1 MGSVSAYAPGLSIR
15 PEVRMF
21 RIPLLLP
28 LTLALTAALPMAAL
42 AADTSKNARKAVI
55 TVGDTPLIPRAALF
69 GNPVK
74 AGAQL
79 SPNGQ
84 WLSWLAPVNGVMNVW
99 LAPADKPEAAKAV
112 TDSKDRPIPG
122 HFWSGNSEQLL
133 FVKDNAG
140 DENFRLYGVDVKTG
154 AQRDY
159 TPFDKV
165 RVRMMGGSR
174 KRLDEVLVGINN
186 RDPRWHD
193 VHLLNLKTGEMKLVM
208 KGDGFAGFQTDDD
221 LQVRLGARP
230 NAGGGMDYHQIK
242 DGAVDD
248 KPFLSTTLEDN
259 STSPIGYTAD
269 GKTLYWMDS
278 RDRDTTA
285 VFAENT
291 ATGERKLIAQDA
303 RADLGATL
311 RNTVT
316 GEVQAYAVDYL
327 TTEWHFVDSALKSDF
342 DWLQQQLGKGEVIV
356 SSRTR
361 ADDKW
366 IVGID
371 PVSKVSATYL
381 YDRKSRKLTALYV
394 ARPELQNAPLVP
406 MHPVEIK
413 ARDGLTLPSY
423 LTLPQGADKNGDGK
437 PEQAVPLV
445 LLVHGGPWARDGHG
459 YNGMH
464 QWLANRGYAVLSVNF
479 RASTGFGKKFLNAGN
494 KQWGLAMHD
503 DLIDAVNWAVKQGVT
518 SSDKVAIMGGSY
530 GGYAALAGL
539 AFTPT
544 TFACAVDIVGPSN
557 LETLLGTIPAYWEA
571 GKKQMFSR
579 MGDPTTDEGKAILR
593 AASPL
598 YKADQIV
605 RPLLI
610 GQGANDPRVKQAE
623 SDQIVQ
629 AMQAKKIPVTYVL
642 YPDEGHGFAKPNN
655 RIGFNAIAESFLGN
669 CLGGRVEPLGETVRA
684 STAQIAHGADFLP
697 GLKAAAEKP

>member
-1 MGSVSAYAPGLSIR
+1 MTLSR
-15 PEVRMF
+15 TRLLT
-21 RIPLLLP
+21 PLAAALL
-28 LTLALTAALPMAAL
+28 AALPLASMAHGHM
-42 AADTSKNARKAVI
+42 KASAGL

-79 SPNGQ
+79 SPDGQ
-84 WLSWLAPVNGVMNVW
+84 WLSWMAPVNGVMNVW
-99 LAPADKPEAAKAV
+99 VAPASKPGEAKAI
-112 TDSKDRPIPG
+112 TESKDRPIPT
-122 HFWSGNSEQLL
+122 HFWSGNGEQVL

-140 DENFRLYGVDVKTG
+140 DENFRLYGVNVRTG
-154 AQRDY
+154 EQKDY

-165 RVRMMGGSR
+165 RVRMLGGSS

-193 VHLLNLKTGEMKLVM
+193 AYLLNLKTGELKLVM
-208 KGDGFAGFQTDDD
+208 KGDGIGAFSVDDD
-221 LQVRLGARP
+221 LQVRMASRP
-230 NAGGGMDYHQIK
+230 NAAGGVDYFEVK
-242 DGAVDD
+242 DNVVAD
-248 KPFLSTTLEDN
+248 KPLLSTNLEDS
-259 STSPIGYTAD
+259 STGPIGYTTD

-285 VFAENT
+285 VFAQDT
-291 ATGERKLIAQDA
+291 RTGARTLIAQDP

-311 RNTVT
+311 RHPVT
-316 GEVQAYAVDYL
+316 GVVQAYAVDYL
-327 TTEWHFVDSALKSDF
+327 TNEWKFIDKNLKADF
-342 DWLQQQLGKGEVIV
+342 DWLQKQLGKGEVYV
-356 SSRTR
+356 ASRTR

-371 PVSKVSATYL
+371 PVSSVAATYL
-381 YDRKSRKLTALYV
+381 YDRKAKKLSPLYV
-394 ARPELQNAPLVP
+394 ARPELQGAPLVP
-406 MHPVEIK
+406 MLTAEIK

-423 LTLPQGADKNGDGK
+423 LTLPKGADTNGDGK
-437 PEQAVPLV
+437 ADKPVPMV
-445 LLVHGGPWARDGHG
+445 LFVHGGPWARDSYG
-459 YNGMH
+459 YNGYH

-479 RASTGFGKKFLNAGN
+479 RASTGFGKKFLSAGN
-494 KQWGLAMHD
+494 MQWGLAMHN
-503 DLIDAVNWAVKQGVT
+503 DLLDAVDWAVQQGVT
-518 SSDKVAIMGGSY
+518 TKDKVAIMGGSY
-530 GGYAALAGL
+530 GGYAALAGVT
-539 AFTPT
+539 FTPT

-557 LETLLGTIPAYWEA
+557 LETLLSTIPPYWEA
-571 GKKQMFSR
+571 GRKQIYSR
-579 MGDPTTDEGKAILR
+579 MGDPTTEEGKAILR

-623 SDQIVQ
+623 SDQIVG

-655 RIGFNAIAESFLGN
+655 RIGFNAITEAFLGQ
-669 CLGGRVEPLGETVRA
+669 CLGGRVEPLGETVRQ
-684 STAQIAHGADFLP
+684 STAQIPTGAEHVP
-697 GLKAAAEKP
+697 GLTDAMKK

>member
-1 MGSVSAYAPGLSIR
+1 MSRTHLPA
-15 PEVRMF
+15 
-21 RIPLLLP
+21 LLLP
-28 LTLALTAALPMAAL
+28 LTLALSSALPMSVQAHDA
-42 AADTSKNARKAVI
+42 SARKASI
-55 TVGDTPLIPRAALF
+55 TVGNTPLIPRAALF

-79 SPNGQ
+79 SPDGK
-84 WLSWLAPVNGVMNVW
+84 WLSWMAPVNGVMNVW
-99 LAPADKPEAAKAV
+99 VAPVDKPEAAKPL
-112 TDSKDRPIPG
+112 TESKDRPIPG
-122 HFWSGNSEQLL
+122 HFWSGNGEQIL

-140 DENFRLYGVDVKTG
+140 DENFRLYGVDVASG
-154 AQRDY
+154 QQRDY

-174 KRLDEVLVGINN
+174 TRLDEVLVGINN

-193 VHLLNLKTGEMKLVM
+193 VHLLNLKTGELKLVM
-208 KGDGFAGFQTDDD
+208 KGDGFAGFQTDED

-230 NAGGGMDYHQIK
+230 NAAGGMDFFQIK
-242 DGAVDD
+242 DGAVAE
-248 KPFLSTTLEDN
+248 KAFLSTSLEDN
-259 STSPIGYTAD
+259 ATSPLGYSAD

-278 RDRDTTA
+278 RERDTTA
-285 VFAENT
+285 VYAEDVASGKRT
-291 ATGERKLIAQDA
+291 LIGEDA
-303 RADLGATL
+303 RADLGSTL
-311 RNTVT
+311 RHPVS
-316 GEVQAYAVDYL
+316 GVVQAYAVEYL
-327 TTEWHFVDSALKSDF
+327 TTEWKFVDKSLKTDF
-342 DWLQQQLGKGEVIV
+342 DWLQQQLGKGEVYV
-356 SSRTR
+356 ASRTR

-366 IVGID
+366 IVGFD

-381 YDRKSRKLTALYV
+381 FDRKARKLQPIYV
-394 ARPELQNAPLVP
+394 ARPALQGAPLVP
-406 MHPVEIK
+406 MHTAEIK

-423 LTLPQGADKNGDGK
+423 LTLPAGADKNGDGK
-437 PEQAVPLV
+437 PEQAVPMV
-445 LLVHGGPWARDGHG
+445 LLVHGGPWARDGFG
-459 YNGMH
+459 YNGTH

-518 SSDKVAIMGGSY
+518 SADKVAIMGGSY

-557 LETLLGTIPAYWEA
+557 LETLLGTIPPYWEA
-571 GKKQMFSR
+571 GKKQMYSR

-598 YKADQIV
+598 YKADQIQ

-623 SDQIVQ
+623 SDQIVT
-629 AMQAKKIPVTYVL
+629 AMQAKKIPVSYVL

-655 RIGFNAIAESFLGN
+655 RIGFNAIAEAFLGN
-669 CLGGRVEPLGETVRA
+669 CLGGRVEPLGETVRQ
-684 STAQIAHGADFLP
+684 STAQIVQGAEFVP
-697 GLKAAAEKP
+697 GLAEAAAKK

>member
-1 MGSVSAYAPGLSIR
+1 MSRLH
-15 PEVRMF
+15 
-21 RIPLLLP
+21 LLLP
-28 LTLALTAALPMAAL
+28 LTLALAAALPGAAL
-42 AADTSKNARKAVI
+42 AADARKATL
-55 TVGDTPLIPRAALF
+55 TVADTPLIPRAALF

-74 AGAQL
+74 SGAQL
-79 SPNGQ
+79 SPDGR
-84 WLSWLAPVNGVMNVW
+84 WLSWMAPVNGVMNVW
-99 LAPADKPEAAKAV
+99 VAPADKPEAAKAV
-112 TDSKDRPIPG
+112 TDAKDRPIPT
-122 HFWSGNSEQLL
+122 HFWSGNSEQVL

-165 RVRMMGGSR
+165 RVRMMGVSR
-174 KRLDEVLVGINN
+174 TRVDEVLVGINN

-193 VHLLNLKTGEMKLVM
+193 VHLLNLKTGELKLVM
-208 KGDGFAGFQTDDD
+208 KGDGFAGFQTDEN

-230 NAGGGMDYHQIK
+230 NAAGGIDYFQVK
-242 DGAVDD
+242 DGTVGD
-248 KPFLSTTLEDN
+248 KPFLSTSLEDS
-259 STSPIGYTAD
+259 STGPLGYTAD

-285 VFAENT
+285 VFAEDT

-327 TTEWHFVDSALKSDF
+327 TTEWHFIDKSLKADF
-342 DWLQQQLGKGEVIV
+342 DWLQKQLGQGEVYV

-371 PVSKVSATYL
+371 PVSKVAATYL
-381 YDRKSRKLTALYV
+381 YDRKAKKLSPLYV

-413 ARDGLTLPSY
+413 SRDGLTLPSY
-423 LTLPQGADKNGDGK
+423 LTLPRGADKNGDGK

-445 LLVHGGPWARDGHG
+445 LLVHGGPWARDGYG
-459 YNGMH
+459 YNGTH

-518 SSDKVAIMGGSY
+518 SPDKVAIMGGSY

-539 AFTPT
+539 TFTPT

-557 LETLLGTIPAYWEA
+557 LETLLGTIPPYWEA
-571 GKKQMFSR
+571 GKKQMYSR
-579 MGDPTTDEGKAILR
+579 MGDPTTEEGKAILR

-629 AMQAKKIPVTYVL
+629 AMQAKNIPVTYVV

-655 RIGFNAIAESFLGN
+655 RIGFNAIAESFLGH
-669 CLGGRVEPLGETVRA
+669 CLGGRVEPLGETVRQ

-697 GLKAAAEKP
+697 GLKAAAEKK

>member
-1 MGSVSAYAPGLSIR
+1 MSPAR
-15 PEVRMF
+15 F
-21 RIPLLLP
+21 LLP
-28 LTLALTAALPMAAL
+28 LTLALATALPMSSL
-42 AADTSKNARKAVI
+42 AADARQAAI
-55 TVGDTPLIPRAALF
+55 TVGDAPLIPRAALF

-79 SPNGQ
+79 SPDGQ
-84 WLSWLAPVNGVMNVW
+84 WLSWMAPVNGVMNVW
-99 LAPADKPEAAKAV
+99 VAPAAKPEAAKAV

-193 VHLLNLKTGEMKLVM
+193 VYLLNLKTGELKLVM

-230 NAGGGMDYHQIK
+230 NAAGGVDYFQIK
-242 DGAVDD
+242 DGVAAD
-248 KPFLSTTLEDN
+248 KAFLSTSLED
-259 STSPIGYTAD
+259 SATGPIGYTAD
-269 GKTLYWMDS
+269 GKTLYWLDS

-285 VFAENT
+285 VFAEDT

-303 RADLGATL
+303 RADLGSTL

-327 TTEWHFVDSALKSDF
+327 TTEWHFVDKSLKADF

-356 SSRTR
+356 ASRTR

-366 IVGID
+366 VVGID

-381 YDRKSRKLTALYV
+381 YDRKAKKLSPLYV

-406 MHPVEIK
+406 MHAVEIK

-423 LTLPQGADKNGDGK
+423 LTLPKGADKNGDGK

-445 LLVHGGPWARDGHG
+445 LLVHGGPWGRDGYG
-459 YNGMH
+459 YNGTH

-503 DLIDAVNWAVKQGVT
+503 DLIDAVNWAVKQGFT
-518 SSDKVAIMGGSY
+518 SADKVAIMGGSY

-557 LETLLGTIPAYWEA
+557 LETLLGTIPPYWEA
-571 GKKQMFSR
+571 GKKQMYSR
-579 MGDPTTDEGKAILR
+579 MGDPTTDEGKAVLR

-629 AMQAKKIPVTYVL
+629 AMQAKNIPVTYVL

-655 RIGFNAIAESFLGN
+655 RIGFNAIAESFLGH
-669 CLGGRVEPLGETVRA
+669 CLGGRVEPLGETVRQ
-684 STAQIAHGADFLP
+684 STAQIAHGADYLP
-697 GLKAAAEKP
+697 GLKAAAEKK

>member
-1 MGSVSAYAPGLSIR
+1 MSFAHAPRLLAGGL
-15 PEVRMF
+15 
-21 RIPLLLP
+21 LLAAAALP
-28 LTLALTAALPMAAL
+28 LTAL
-42 AADTSKNARKAVI
+42 AQASKAAI

-79 SPNGQ
+79 SPNGR
-84 WLSWLAPVNGVMNVW
+84 WLSWMAPVNGVMNVW
-99 LAPADKPEAAKAV
+99 VAPADKPEAAKAI
-112 TDSKDRPIPG
+112 TESKDRPIPG
-122 HFWSGNSEQLL
+122 HFWSGNSEQVL

-140 DENFRLYGVDVKTG
+140 DENFRLYGVNVSTG
-154 AQRDY
+154 EQKDY

-193 VHLLNLKTGEMKLVM
+193 VYLLNLKSGELKLVM
-208 KGDGFAGFQTDDD
+208 KGDGYAGFQTDDD
-221 LQVRLGARP
+221 LQVRLAARP
-230 NAGGGMDYHQIK
+230 NAAGGVDYYQVK
-242 DGAVDD
+242 DTVVAD
-248 KPFLSTTLEDN
+248 KPFISTSLEDN
-259 STSPIGYTAD
+259 ATGPLGYTAD
-269 GKTLYWMDS
+269 GKTLYWRDS

-285 VFAENT
+285 VFAEDV
-291 ATGERKLIAQDA
+291 ATGKRTLIAEDP
-303 RADLGATL
+303 RADLGGTL
-311 RNTVT
+311 RHPVT

-327 TTEWHFVDSALKSDF
+327 ISEWKFLDKGLKADF
-342 DWLQQQLGKGEVIV
+342 DWLQQQLGKGEVFV

-371 PVSKVSATYL
+371 PVSKVAATYL
-381 YDRKSRKLTALYV
+381 YDRKAKKLQPLYV

-406 MHPVEIK
+406 MQALEIK

-423 LTLPQGADKNGDGK
+423 LSLPVGADTNGDGK
-437 PEQAVPLV
+437 ADKPVPLV
-445 LLVHGGPWARDGHG
+445 LFVHGGPWARDNYG
-459 YNGMH
+459 YDGYH

-518 SSDKVAIMGGSY
+518 SPDKVAIMGGSY

-539 AFTPT
+539 TFTPT

-557 LETLLGTIPAYWEA
+557 LETLLGTIPPYWEA
-571 GKKQMFSR
+571 GKKQMYSR
-579 MGDPTTDEGKAILR
+579 MGDPTTEEGKAILR

-623 SDQIVQ
+623 SDQIVT
-629 AMQAKKIPVTYVL
+629 AMQAKKIPVSYVL

-655 RIGFNAIAESFLGN
+655 RIGFNAIAEAFLGN
-669 CLGGRVEPLGETVRA
+669 CLGGRVEPLGETVRQ
-684 STAQIAHGADFLP
+684 STAQIVHGAEFVP
-697 GLKAAAEKP
+697 GLKEAAAKK

>member
-1 MGSVSAYAPGLSIR
+1 MSPAR
-15 PEVRMF
+15 F
-21 RIPLLLP
+21 LLP
-28 LTLALTAALPMAAL
+28 LTLALATALPMSSL
-42 AADTSKNARKAVI
+42 AADARQAAI
-55 TVGDTPLIPRAALF
+55 TVGDAPLIPRAALF

-79 SPNGQ
+79 SPDGQ
-84 WLSWLAPVNGVMNVW
+84 WLSWMAPVNGVMNVW
-99 LAPADKPEAAKAV
+99 VAPAAKPEAAKAV

-193 VHLLNLKTGEMKLVM
+193 VYLLNLKTGELKLVM

-230 NAGGGMDYHQIK
+230 NAAGGVDYFQIK
-242 DGAVDD
+242 DGVAAD
-248 KPFLSTTLEDN
+248 KAFLSTSLED
-259 STSPIGYTAD
+259 SATGPIGYTAD
-269 GKTLYWMDS
+269 GKTLYWLDS

-285 VFAENT
+285 VFAEDT
-291 ATGERKLIAQDA
+291 ATGERKLVAQDA
-303 RADLGATL
+303 RADLGSTL

-327 TTEWHFVDSALKSDF
+327 TTEWHFVDKSLKADF

-356 SSRTR
+356 ASRTR

-366 IVGID
+366 VVGID

-381 YDRKSRKLTALYV
+381 YDRKAKKLSPLYV

-406 MHPVEIK
+406 MHAVEIK

-423 LTLPQGADKNGDGK
+423 LTLPKGADKNGDGK

-445 LLVHGGPWARDGHG
+445 LLVHGGPWGRDGYG
-459 YNGMH
+459 YNGTH

-518 SSDKVAIMGGSY
+518 SADKVAIMGGSY

-557 LETLLGTIPAYWEA
+557 LETLLGTIPPYWEA
-571 GKKQMFSR
+571 GKKQMYSR
-579 MGDPTTDEGKAILR
+579 MGDPTTDEGKAVLR

-629 AMQAKKIPVTYVL
+629 AMQAKNIPVTYVL

-655 RIGFNAIAESFLGN
+655 RIGFNAIAESFLGH
-669 CLGGRVEPLGETVRA
+669 CLGGRVEPLGETVRQ
-684 STAQIAHGADFLP
+684 STAQIAHGADYLP
-697 GLKAAAEKP
+697 GLKAAAEKK

>member
-1 MGSVSAYAPGLSIR
+1 MSR
-15 PEVRMF
+15 TQF
-21 RIPLLLP
+21 LLP
-28 LTLALTAALPMAAL
+28 LTLALAAALPTGAL
-42 AADTSKNARKAVI
+42 ATDARKAVI

-74 AGAQL
+74 SGAQL
-79 SPNGQ
+79 SPDGQ
-84 WLSWLAPVNGVMNVW
+84 WLSWMAPVNGVMNVW
-99 LAPADKPEAAKAV
+99 VAPSTKPEAAKPV

-165 RVRMMGGSR
+165 RVRMLGGSK
-174 KRLDEVLVGINN
+174 KRVDELLVGINN

-193 VHLLNLKTGEMKLVM
+193 VYLLNLKTGELKLVM

-221 LQVRLGARP
+221 LQVRMGSRP
-230 NAGGGMDYHQIK
+230 NAAGGADYFQIK
-242 DGAVDD
+242 DGVVAD
-248 KPFLSTTLEDN
+248 KPFLSTGLED
-259 STSPIGYTAD
+259 SATGPIGYTTD

-285 VFAENT
+285 VFAEDT
-291 ATGERKLIAQDA
+291 ATGARKLIAQDA

-311 RNTVT
+311 RNTTT
-316 GEVQAYAVDYL
+316 GEVQAYAVEYL
-327 TTEWHFVDSALKSDF
+327 TTEWHFVDKGLKADF
-342 DWLQQQLGKGEVIV
+342 DWLQKQLGKGEVFV
-356 SSRTR
+356 ASRTR

-381 YDRKSRKLTALYV
+381 YDRKARKLSPLYV

-423 LTLPQGADKNGDGK
+423 LTLPAGADKNGDGK
-437 PEQAVPLV
+437 PEQAVPMV
-445 LLVHGGPWARDGHG
+445 LFVHGGPWARDGHG
-459 YNGMH
+459 YNGYH

-494 KQWGLAMHD
+494 KQWGLTMHD

-539 AFTPT
+539 TFTPT

-557 LETLLGTIPAYWEA
+557 LETLLGTIPPYWEA
-571 GKKQMFSR
+571 GKKQMYSR
-579 MGDPTTDEGKAILR
+579 MGDPTTDEGKAVLR

-629 AMQAKKIPVTYVL
+629 AMQAKNIPVTYVV

-655 RIGFNAIAESFLGN
+655 RIGFNAIAESFLGH
-669 CLGGRVEPLGETVRA
+669 CLGGRVEPLGETVRQ
-684 STAQIAHGADFLP
+684 STAQIAHGVDFLP
-697 GLKAAAEKP
+697 GLKAAAEKQ

>member
-1 MGSVSAYAPGLSIR
+1 MSPVRMTGLSPR
-15 PEVRMF
+15 
-21 RIPLLLP
+21 LLAPSLALP
-28 LTLALTAALPMAAL
+28 LVLALNALPITAL
-42 AADTSKNARKAVI
+42 AQGGAATPAPL
-55 TVGDTPLIPRAALF
+55 TVGSTPLIPRADLF

-79 SPNGQ
+79 SPDGK
-84 WLSWLAPVNGVMNVW
+84 WLSWMAPLNGVMNVW
-99 LAPADKPEAAKAV
+99 VAPVDKPEAAKAI
-112 TDSKDRPIPG
+112 TESKDRPIPA
-122 HFWSGNSEQLL
+122 HFWSGNGEQVL

-140 DENFRLYGVDVKTG
+140 DENFRLYGVNVKTG
-154 AQRDY
+154 EQKDY

-165 RVRMMGGSR
+165 RVRLMGGSR

-193 VHLLNLKTGEMKLVM
+193 VHLLNLRTGELKLVM
-208 KGDGFAGFQTDDD
+208 KGDGFAGFEVDDD

-230 NAGGGMDYHQIK
+230 NAAGGIDFYQIK
-242 DGAVDD
+242 DGAAGD
-248 KPFLSTTLEDN
+248 KPFLSTNLEDS
-259 STSPIGYTAD
+259 STSPLGFSAD
-269 GKTLYWMDS
+269 GKTLYWMDA
-278 RDRDTTA
+278 RERDTTA
-285 VFAENT
+285 VYAEDT
-291 ATGERKLIAQDA
+291 ATGKRTLLAQDA

-311 RNTVT
+311 RHPVT
-316 GEVQAYAVDYL
+316 GVVQAYAVDYL
-327 TTEWHFVDSALKSDF
+327 TSEWHFLDKELKADF
-342 DWLQQQLGKGEVIV
+342 DWLQKQLGKGEVFV
-356 SSRTR
+356 GSRTR

-381 YDRKSRKLTALYV
+381 YDRKAKKLSPLYV
-394 ARPELQNAPLVP
+394 ARPALQGAPLVP

-423 LTLPQGADKNGDGK
+423 LTLPMGADKNGDGK
-437 PEQAVPLV
+437 AEQAVPMV
-445 LLVHGGPWARDGHG
+445 LLVHGGPWGRDGFG
-459 YNGMH
+459 YNSYH

-503 DLIDAVNWAVKQGVT
+503 DLLDAVDWAVKQGVT
-518 SSDKVAIMGGSY
+518 SADKVAIMGGSY
-530 GGYAALAGL
+530 GGYAALAGV

-557 LETLLGTIPAYWEA
+557 LETLLGTIPPYWEA
-571 GKKQMFSR
+571 GKKQMYSR

-623 SDQIVQ
+623 SDQIVT

-655 RIGFNAIAESFLGN
+655 RIGFNAVAEAFLGS
-669 CLGGRVEPLGETVRA
+669 CLGGRVEPLGETVRQ
-684 STAQIAHGADFLP
+684 STAQVVQGAEHVP
-697 GLKAAAEKP
+697 GLADAAKK

>member
-1 MGSVSAYAPGLSIR
+1 MSLASAVIRRAPFLLSA
-15 PEVRMF
+15 
-21 RIPLLLP
+21 
-28 LTLALTAALPMAAL
+28 LALATALPAA
-42 AADTSKNARKAVI
+42 AASI

-79 SPNGQ
+79 SPNGK
-84 WLSWLAPVNGVMNVW
+84 WLSWMAPVNGVMNVW
-99 LAPADKPEAAKAV
+99 VAPAAKPEAAKPV
-112 TDSKDRPIPG
+112 TESKDRPIPG
-122 HFWSGNSEQLL
+122 HFWSGNGEQIL
-133 FVKDNAG
+133 FVQDKAG
-140 DENFRLYGVDVKTG
+140 DENFRLYGVDVSSG
-154 AQRDY
+154 QQRDY

-193 VHLLNLKTGEMKLVM
+193 VHLLNLKTGELKLVM
-208 KGDGFAGFQTDDD
+208 KADGVAGFQADDD
-221 LQVRLGARP
+221 LNLRLAAKP
-230 NAGGGMDYHQIK
+230 NAAGGMDFFK
-242 DGAVDD
+242 VEGDALAE
-248 KPFLSTTLEDN
+248 KPLLSTGLEDN
-259 STSPIGYTAD
+259 ATSPLGFTAD

-278 RDRDTTA
+278 RDGDTTA
-285 VFAENT
+285 VFAEDM
-291 ATGERKLIAQDA
+291 ASGQRKLIARDA
-303 RADLGATL
+303 RADLGDTL
-311 RNTVT
+311 RHPVT
-316 GEVQAYAVDYL
+316 GEIQAYAVNYL
-327 TTEWHFVDSALKSDF
+327 TNEWQFIDKSLKADF
-342 DWLQQQLGKGEVIV
+342 DWLQKQLGKGEVYV
-356 SSRTR
+356 ASRTR

-371 PVSKVSATYL
+371 PVSKVAATYL
-381 YDRKSRKLTALYV
+381 YDRKAKKLSALYV
-394 ARPELQNAPLVP
+394 ARPELQNAPLQP
-406 MHPVEIK
+406 MHAVEIK

-423 LTLPQGADKNGDGK
+423 LTLPAGADTNGDGK
-437 PEQAVPLV
+437 ADKPTPLV
-445 LLVHGGPWARDGHG
+445 LLVHGGPWARDDYG
-459 YNGMH
+459 YNGTH

-503 DLIDAVNWAVKQGVT
+503 DLLDAVDWAVKQGVT
-518 SSDKVAIMGGSY
+518 SKDKVAIMGGSY
-530 GGYAALAGL
+530 GGYAALAGV

-557 LETLLGTIPAYWEA
+557 LETLLGTIPPYWEA
-571 GKKQMFSR
+571 GKKQMYSR

-623 SDQIVQ
+623 SDQIVT
-629 AMQAKKIPVTYVL
+629 AMQAKNIPVSYVL
-642 YPDEGHGFAKPNN
+642 YPDEGHGFRKPNN
-655 RIGFNAIAESFLGN
+655 RIGFNAITEAFLGN
-669 CLGGRVEPLGETVRA
+669 CLGGRVEPLGETVRQ
-684 STAQIAHGADFLP
+684 STAQIVQGAEHVP
-697 GLKAAAEKP
+697 GLKEAAAKN

>member
-1 MGSVSAYAPGLSIR
+1 MNS
-15 PEVRMF
+15 
-21 RIPLLLP
+21 
-28 LTLALTAALPMAAL
+28 L
-42 AADTSKNARKAVI
+42 AADARQAAI

-79 SPNGQ
+79 SPDGQ
-84 WLSWLAPVNGVMNVW
+84 WLSWMAPVNGVMNVW
-99 LAPADKPEAAKAV
+99 VAPAAKPEAAKAV

-140 DENFRLYGVDVKTG
+140 DENFRLYGVDVKSG
-154 AQRDY
+154 VQRDY

-193 VHLLNLKTGEMKLVM
+193 VHLLNLKTGELKLVM
-208 KGDGFAGFQTDDD
+208 KGDGFAGFVVDDD

-230 NAGGGMDYHQIK
+230 NAAGGVDYYQVK
-242 DGAVDD
+242 DGAVAD
-248 KPFLSTTLEDN
+248 KAFLSTSLEDN
-259 STSPIGYTAD
+259 ATAPLGYTAD

-285 VFAENT
+285 VFAEDT
-291 ATGERKLIAQDA
+291 ATGQRKLIAQDA

-327 TTEWHFVDSALKSDF
+327 TTEWHFVDASLKADF
-342 DWLQQQLGKGEVIV
+342 DWLQQQLGQGEVFI

-381 YDRKSRKLTALYV
+381 YDRKARKLAPLYV
-394 ARPELQNAPLVP
+394 ARPELQGAPLVP

-423 LTLPQGADKNGDGK
+423 LTLPKGADKNGDGK

-445 LLVHGGPWARDGHG
+445 LLVHGGPWARDGYG
-459 YNGMH
+459 YNGTH

-518 SSDKVAIMGGSY
+518 SADKVAIMGGSY

-557 LETLLGTIPAYWEA
+557 LETLLGTIPPYWEA
-571 GKKQMFSR
+571 GKKQMYSR
-579 MGDPTTDEGKAILR
+579 MGDPTTDEGKAVLR

-598 YKADQIV
+598 YKADRIV

-629 AMQAKKIPVTYVL
+629 AMQAKNIPVTYVL

-655 RIGFNAIAESFLGN
+655 RIGFNAITESFLGR
-669 CLGGRVEPLGETVRA
+669 CLGGRVEPLGETVRQ

-697 GLKAAAEKP
+697 GLKAAAEKK